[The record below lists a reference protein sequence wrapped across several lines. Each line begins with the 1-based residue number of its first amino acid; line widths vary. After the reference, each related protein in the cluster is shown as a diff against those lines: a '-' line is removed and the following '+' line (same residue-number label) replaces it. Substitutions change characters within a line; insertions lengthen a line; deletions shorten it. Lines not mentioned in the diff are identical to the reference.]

1 MADTDIRLD
10 FSEGLLSSMQPS
22 QDPTTEAPQD
32 YPEVRHGFIIGD
44 QPLMLAADVFS
55 ELASSTQICAI
66 PDTPAWFAGF
76 INNRG
81 HTVPVYDLQQW
92 LTGSPVDRR
101 KGFYILLFGN
111 QPHTAGVLLDQFPSV
126 LTAPDS
132 LEQLP
137 PAHYSVLSDFARVG
151 YRSQKQTWLEID
163 HAALLNHLKHNFHQ
177 PVAKAE
183 VQDNS

>member
-10 FSEGLLSSMQPS
+10 FSEGLFDSMQPS
-22 QDPTTEAPQD
+22 RELTVETPED

-66 PDTPAWFAGF
+66 PDTPSWFTGF

-92 LTGSPVDRR
+92 LTDSPVNRR
-101 KGFYILLFGN
+101 KTFYILLFGK
-111 QPHTAGVLLDQFPSV
+111 QPHTAGVLLGQIPSV
-126 LTAPDS
+126 LAAPEN

-137 PAHYSVLSDFARVG
+137 PAHYPALSEFVRAG
-151 YRSQKQTWLEID
+151 YRSQKQIWLEID
-163 HAALLNHLKHNFHQ
+163 HTALLNHLKHKFHQ